1 MKERILRLCK
11 RLDKFTLDEITVIA
25 DDINETTISLI
36 LLYLVSE
43 GHLIQKDNIY
53 FYNKCKLVTE
63 QTPILKRFSKETV
76 DLTLRAFCSEITA
89 DKMSNLLSISEDS
102 TMKLYSY
109 FRKCIYNNQY
119 KHLCDYYS
127 RSPQKYR
134 TCTFFDSYI
143 AYFYIY
149 NNVVFITE
157 NPFVCESEKNFSKSE
172 IKEFKK
178 IYSYLSRIQSH
189 NKNKINLHHKLAE
202 ALWRRN
208 KSFNELYETLK
219 NIMNI

>member
-11 RLDKFTLDEITVIA
+11 RLDKFSLEDIVVIA
-25 DDINETTISLI
+25 DDIQEQVLELLLLTLVHEKRLI
-36 LLYLVSE
+36 KKN
-43 GHLIQKDNIY
+43 GIY
-53 FYNKCKLVTE
+53 FYNRYKSATE
-63 QTPILKRFSKETV
+63 QTPILKRFSKDTV
-76 DLTLRAFCSEITA
+76 DLTLRAFCSDITA
-89 DKMSNLLSISEDS
+89 DKIPNLISISEDS

-119 KHLCDYYS
+119 KQLCDYYN

-134 TCTFFDSYI
+134 TCTFFNSYT

-149 NNVVFITE
+149 NNVVSITD
-157 NPFVCESEKNFSKSE
+157 NPFVSDSEKNFSKSE

-189 NKNKINLHHKLAE
+189 NKNKINIHHKLAE

-208 KSFNELYETLK
+208 KSFKELYEHLK
-219 NIMNI
+219 SII